1 MAPSSSSEVSVAEDA
16 PAVCGLQFF
25 GAVSASISHELKNAI
40 AIVNEHAGL
49 LEDLAALAE
58 RGRPVDPKRLKQTAT
73 QIARQVQRADGII
86 RNMNRFAHSIDDP
99 VKTVDLPDMICF
111 LAALAERKATMAGVV
126 IELACRDASF
136 SVQTRP
142 FFLLNLLWLCLKT
155 LIEMIPSG
163 AVVQLGTDP
172 NDRGA
177 GVWFSCENLDL
188 PEETILNAI
197 RKQAEPLLC
206 VLNADVVI
214 DRVTGCIA
222 LSVPKI
228 ICDA

>member
-1 MAPSSSSEVSVAEDA
+1 MAPSGSSGVSVPEDA
-16 PAVCGLQFF
+16 AAECGLQFF

-58 RGRPVDPKRLKQTAT
+58 RGRPVDPKRLKQTAV

-99 VKTVDLPDMICF
+99 VKTVDLPEMVCF

-126 IELACRDASF
+126 IDTACRDASF
-136 SVQTRP
+136 SIQTRP
-142 FFLLNLLWLCLKT
+142 FFLLNLLWICLKT
-155 LIEMIPSG
+155 LIEMISSG
-163 AVVQLGTDP
+163 AVIQLGADP
-172 NDRGA
+172 NDRGV
-177 GVWFSCENLDL
+177 GVWLRCESLNRSK
-188 PEETILNAI
+188 ETILHAI
-197 RKQAEPLLC
+197 REQAGPLLC
-206 VLNADVVI
+206 VLNAEVNI
-214 DRVTGCIA
+214 DKASGCIA

-228 ICDA
+228 TCDL